1 MLLLPITSR
10 TLRPFDRASAISQNG
25 ASRDPFRSEQDT
37 VVEALF
43 TYVISAAATQLPAP
57 FPSAP
62 NAKSVVRHSP
72 DEHSA
77 FAAHGLQLP

>member
-10 TLRPFDRASAISQNG
+10 TLRPFDRASAISQKG
-25 ASRDPFRSEQDT
+25 ASRDPLRSEQDT
-37 VVEALF
+37 GDEALF